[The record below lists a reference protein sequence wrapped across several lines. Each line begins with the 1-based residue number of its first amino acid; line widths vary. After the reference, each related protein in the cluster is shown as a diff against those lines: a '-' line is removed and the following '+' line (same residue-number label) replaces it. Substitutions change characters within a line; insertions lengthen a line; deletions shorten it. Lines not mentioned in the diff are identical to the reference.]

1 MTRNHALS
9 EMHVLMSCSEKTIGI
24 ANRVSWCG
32 IQKITSFTTT
42 SSQQVCCAHM
52 PATALGC
59 TQHCIFEHEELLSL
73 LFNLSAKV
81 WSSRHQLPFLCIL
94 QGNSPPQQQSSPI
107 TGAHD
112 IAAGPSEDPKP
123 NDPGNHLSSTSP
135 RRLTRSM
142 QAEGLLCV
150 PSPSASPS
158 SSCVSLKPADTDT
171 HPGISPCR
179 VTRSA
184 QSRGTDANAAP
195 NSSSQAQ
202 PVCEVHSERSLQ
214 QAAASQSP
222 ELQRVTRSR
231 QGQSGISI
239 DDPPEAAGLTPAGP
253 SDNEILPVSLSP
265 SCLSLPRTTRSGKLC
280 MSQGPVSSS
289 SQHPVTSA
297 AASPHTQHPV
307 SPTRLP
313 DKQLSISQLRISPRL
328 APKGVA
334 VTPVLAKGSKQE
346 GQAGTSPR
354 QTRSQRAV
362 ASKAQTSSSAQ
373 GELHPSL

>member
-1 MTRNHALS
+1 
-9 EMHVLMSCSEKTIGI
+9 
-24 ANRVSWCG
+24 
-32 IQKITSFTTT
+32 
-42 SSQQVCCAHM
+42 
-52 PATALGC
+52 
-59 TQHCIFEHEELLSL
+59 
-73 LFNLSAKV
+73 
-81 WSSRHQLPFLCIL
+81 
-94 QGNSPPQQQSSPI
+94 
-107 TGAHD
+107 
-112 IAAGPSEDPKP
+112 
-123 NDPGNHLSSTSP
+123 
-135 RRLTRSM
+135 M
-142 QAEGLLCV
+142 QADGLHSV
-150 PSPSASPS
+150 PSPNAAS
-158 SSCVSLKPADTDT
+158 SSCVSLKPKDTDT

-184 QSRGTDANAAP
+184 HSRGTDGDAAP

-202 PVCEVHSERSLQ
+202 PVCEVNSAQSQ

-239 DDPPEAAGLTPAGP
+239 DDPPEAAGLTPAAP

-289 SQHPVTSA
+289 SQHPVSSA

-307 SPTRLP
+307 SPAQSP
-313 DKQLSISQLRISPRL
+313 DKHSPISQLRVSPR
-328 APKGVA
+328 KGIA
-334 VTPVLAKGSKQE
+334 VMPVLAEGSMQE

-362 ASKAQTSSSAQ
+362 AGKAQTSSSAQ
-373 GELHPSL
+373 GELYSNL